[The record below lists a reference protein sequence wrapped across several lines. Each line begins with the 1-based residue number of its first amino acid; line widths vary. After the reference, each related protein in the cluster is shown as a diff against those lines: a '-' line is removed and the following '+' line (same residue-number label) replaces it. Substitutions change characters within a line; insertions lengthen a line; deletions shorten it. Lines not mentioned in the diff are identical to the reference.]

1 MNKNLLILG
10 AGQYGTVVKEIAKSM
25 DFFSQIDVLDENE
38 FDEKIVVEYAF
49 ILPFSEETKKLAR
62 SFQDKFV
69 KLSVVKDNEIPLVY
83 KGDPTK
89 SPSEYNFDEVM

>member
-25 DFFSQIDVLDENE
+25 GFFSKIDVLEEKE
-38 FDEKIVVEYAF
+38 FDGDKVGEFSY
-49 ILPFSEETKKLAR
+49 ILPFSEEAKKLAGR
-62 SFQDKFV
+62 FQDKFV
-69 KLSVVKDNEIPLVY
+69 KLSVVKDNDIPLVY

-89 SPSEYNFDEVM
+89 SPSDYNFDEVM